1 MQTALAFGEL
11 ILFVVLMA
19 VGYVVGRIAEARHY
33 ASIKTR
39 ERLLQRLTVFTSRF
53 PPTVSQSFDASLVTG
68 CTVVSQDYFKS
79 VAAALYSIFG
89 GRVRSYES
97 LLDRARRE
105 SVLRMKH
112 SAMRRGA
119 SMIINVKFQA
129 VAIPGRGI
137 GAVEILAYGTA
148 LRPLGPGLGA
158 GAGPVPRS
166 GAAGRDGAGPASPA
180 RPA

>member
-148 LRPLGPGLGA
+148 LRPLGA
-158 GAGPVPRS
+158 GASAGADADT
-166 GAAGRDGAGPASPA
+166 GAAGRDGAGPASRA